1 MSQETHTPEPV
12 LYDEA
17 DDTSE
22 THIEVD
28 SHGVATADEGLAASL
43 GLNVQLFAF
52 QLLNFAI
59 VAAIVWFM
67 ILKPLTSKLEER
79 KNLIDESLD
88 KAKEVETNLARSEK
102 TYEEKLDEAKV
113 EANKVIEKAHAE
125 SKTLGENMKMEA
137 KNEVEKLVEHTKK
150 SIAAEKVSM
159 LESVRAEA
167 SDLIVAALEKILNE
181 KVDDKSDKKIIED
194 ALAKLDK

>member
-22 THIEVD
+22 THIEFD

-150 SIAAEKVSM
+150 SIAAEKASM
-159 LESVRAEA
+159 PQSVRAEA

>member
-1 MSQETHTPEPV
+1 MHT
-12 LYDEA
+12 
-17 DDTSE
+17 
-22 THIEVD
+22 EVD
-28 SHGVATADEGLAASL
+28 SHGASTGDEGLAASL
-43 GLNVQLFAF
+43 GLNGQLFAF

-59 VAAIVWFM
+59 VGAIVWFM

-102 TYEEKLDEAKV
+102 TYEEKLTEAKA

-125 SKTLGENMKMEA
+125 GKQLGETMKLEA
-137 KNEVEKLVEHTKK
+137 KNEVEKLVEQTKK
-150 SIAAEKVSM
+150 NIAAEKVSM

-167 SDLIVAALEKILNE
+167 ADLIVAALEKVLNE
-181 KVDDKSDKKIIED
+181 KVDGSNDKKIIED
-194 ALAKLDK
+194 ALSKLK